1 VGPFWVDIHISRIF
15 SGFTAPKLPI
25 GTYGIFPFLQL
36 PLNIQLSQANT
47 HWHIIGTSGSGK
59 SFFLA
64 QLYLSLI
71 NKGYPATL
79 IDPHGDLARLVLS
92 HLVAQGKYKTQ
103 AAYERIVY
111 LDLPAAER
119 QERYLP
125 FNPLKQDNPDHTIA
139 SNFKEAMHRAFPEL
153 SQGAAI
159 FDTLL
164 PRALRVLLAND
175 LPLTALEPFLWDE
188 EYRLQLLK
196 QVADPTITSYFQN
209 VYAELKRSEQ
219 ISYAG
224 SVLRRAA
231 LLTDLPILRYSFSQP
246 DNRLQFRKIMDS
258 GKSVIIN
265 LAVRELEASRLLGC
279 LLTVGYEQAALS
291 RADQKERL
299 SHHLIVDEFHSF
311 ATHSAQAFSSMLSQT
326 RKYGLYLGLA
336 HQFWGQANQHL
347 QEALQNTGI
356 DVVFNIGRTDAE
368 YTAKEL
374 SRIDPLQV
382 KHEVAD
388 EYAVEKTHPVFYNLA
403 EQWQGF
409 TEYLQD
415 LPPRHFVLKLR
426 GQKVKVGKT
435 LHLPKPKVDPKALAE
450 VEQEYLRRYFRSKP
464 ACRQAGQEIAP
475 VDTPPVG
482 ETREEQGMRQAR
494 LLYTPISRRQR
505 LR

>member
-1 VGPFWVDIHISRIF
+1 VNQLIRAL
-15 SGFTAPKLPI
+15 SGITAPKLTI
-25 GTYGIFPFLQL
+25 GTYGPIPLLHL
-36 PLNIQLSQANT
+36 PLRIRLSQVNT

-59 SFFLA
+59 SYFLA
-64 QLYLSLI
+64 HLFLTLI
-71 NKGYPATL
+71 RKGLPVTL
-79 IDPHGDLARLVLS
+79 IDPHGDLAKLVLA
-92 HLVAQGKYKTQ
+92 HLVGQGRYKDPS
-103 AAYERIVY
+103 AYQRIAY
-111 LDLPAAER
+111 LDLPEAER

-125 FNPLKQDNPDHTIA
+125 FNPLLQDTPDHTIA
-139 SNFKEAMHRAFPEL
+139 SNFKEALHRAFPEL

-164 PRALRVLLAND
+164 PRALRVLLANN

-188 EYRLQLLK
+188 AFRTRLLERY
-196 QVADPTITSYFQN
+196 ADADGATIAQYFAN
-209 VYAELKRSEQ
+209 VYTELKRSEQ
-219 ISYAG
+219 VTYAG

-231 LLTDLPILRYSFSQP
+231 LLTDLPILRHSFSQP
-246 DNRLQFRKIMDS
+246 ENLLQFRTIMDS

-265 LAVRELEASRLLGC
+265 LAVREGEASRLLGC

-291 RADQKERL
+291 RADDQHRR

-311 ATHSAQAFSSMLSQT
+311 ATHSAQAFASMLSQT
-326 RKYGLYLGLA
+326 RKYGLFLGLA

-356 DVVFNIGRTDAE
+356 EVVFNVGRMDAE

-374 SRIDPLQV
+374 SRIDPLHV

-415 LPPRHFVLKLR
+415 LPPRHFVLKVR
-426 GQKVKVGKT
+426 GHKVKVGMT
-435 LHLPKPKVDPKALAE
+435 RHLPKPRVDPKELLE
-450 VEQEYLRRYFRSKP
+450 VEQEYLRRYFRSK
-464 ACRQAGQEIAP
+464 QEIAP
-475 VDTPPVG
+475 IDTLPAA
-482 ETREEQGMRQAR
+482 ETRGEQGITQAR
-494 LLYTPISRRQR
+494 LLSPAINRRER

>member
-1 VGPFWVDIHISRIF
+1 VNWF
-15 SGFTAPKLPI
+15 SSVFTGFTAPRLTVGTFGPLPFI
-25 GTYGIFPFLQL
+25 QL
-36 PLNIQLSQANT
+36 PLSISLAQANS

-64 QLYLSLI
+64 QLFLSLI
-71 NKGYPATL
+71 HKGLSVTL
-79 IDPHGDLARLVLS
+79 IDPHGDLAKLVVA
-92 HLVAQGKYKTQ
+92 HLVAQGKYRDKRSF
-103 AAYERIVY
+103 ERIVY
-111 LDLPAAER
+111 LDLPQGER
-119 QERYLP
+119 QERYIA

-139 SNFKEAMHRAFPEL
+139 SNFKEALHRAFPEL

-164 PRALRVLLAND
+164 PRALMVLLANNV
-175 LPLTALEPFLWDE
+175 PLTSLERFLWDE
-188 EYRLQLLK
+188 AFRTPLLERL
-196 QVADPTITSYFQN
+196 AEPTITSYFAN

-219 ISYAG
+219 ITYAG

-246 DNRLQFRKIMDS
+246 DNLLQFRTIMDS
-258 GKSVIIN
+258 GNSVIIN
-265 LAVRELEASRLLGC
+265 LAVREREASRLLGC

-291 RADQKERL
+291 RADDQQRS

-311 ATHSAQAFSSMLSQT
+311 ATQSSQAFASMLSQT

-356 DVVFNIGRTDAE
+356 EVVFNIGRTDAE

-374 SRIDPLQV
+374 ARIDPLQV
-382 KHEVAD
+382 KHEVTD
-388 EYAVEKTHPVFYNLA
+388 EYAVEKTHPVYYNLG

-415 LPPRHFVLKLR
+415 LKPRHFVLKVR

-435 LHLPKPKVDPKALAE
+435 RYLPEPKVDQKELLE
-450 VEQEYLRRYFRSKP
+450 VEQEYLRRYFRSK
-464 ACRQAGQEIAP
+464 QEIEQAWRAP
-475 VDTPPVG
+475 VV
-482 ETREEQGMRQAR
+482 
-494 LLYTPISRRQR
+494 SRREQDITQSLPVYQPINRRER
-505 LR
+505 LS